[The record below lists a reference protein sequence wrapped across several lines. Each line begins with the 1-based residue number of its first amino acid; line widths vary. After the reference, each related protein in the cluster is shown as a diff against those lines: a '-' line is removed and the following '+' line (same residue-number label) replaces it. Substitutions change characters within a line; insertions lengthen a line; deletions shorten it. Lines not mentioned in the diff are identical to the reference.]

1 MHTQHLFLASDA
13 RPASERWQQA
23 FPLGKAISPAS
34 LPTLLLPLPSHSCL
48 VWASS
53 EDPQWRSLLALA
65 LQVHAEAR
73 LIVLSPAPHPTQG
86 LQALN
91 AGARGYTHAHALP
104 ELLREVATV
113 VEHGGL
119 WAGPDLLQKLV
130 ACTTAALHSLPGA
143 GNAVGN
149 APGNGSG
156 NPSGN
161 GSGNALG
168 NASGSAPGRVPQG
181 YASAWATLSRREMQ
195 VALRVAE
202 GKSNKEVAR
211 LLLISERTIKA
222 HLSSIFEK
230 LGVRDRLQLALL
242 VGGLRLDGERG
253 LQRAVA

>member
-34 LPTLLLPLPSHSCL
+34 LPTLLLPLPSHLCL

-130 ACTTAALHSLPGA
+130 ACTTAALHSLSGA

-156 NPSGN
+156 NAP
-161 GSGNALG
+161 GNAL
-168 NASGSAPGRVPQG
+168 GRVPQG

-242 VGGLRLDGERG
+242 VGGLRLDDGRG

>member
-156 NPSGN
+156 
-161 GSGNALG
+161 
-168 NASGSAPGRVPQG
+168 RVPQG
-181 YASAWATLSRREMQ
+181 YASAWSTLSRREMQ

>member
-1 MHTQHLFLASDA
+1 MITQHLFLASDA
-13 RPASERWQQA
+13 RPAGERWQQA
-23 FPLGKAISPAS
+23 FPLGKAISPSS
-34 LPTLLLPLPSHSCL
+34 LPTLLPTQTDHPLL

-65 LQVHAEAR
+65 RQVPGEVR
-73 LIVLSPAPHPTQG
+73 LIVLSNAPHPAQG
-86 LQALN
+86 LQALH

-130 ACTTAALHSLPGA
+130 ACTTAALHSLPGL
-143 GNAVGN
+143 GN
-149 APGNGSG
+149 APGN
-156 NPSGN
+156 
-161 GSGNALG
+161 
-168 NASGSAPGRVPQG
+168 APGLVLQG

-242 VGGLRLDGERG
+242 VGSLRLDDGRG
-253 LQRAVA
+253 LQQVVVA

>member
-34 LPTLLLPLPSHSCL
+34 LPTLLPPLPSHLCL

-119 WAGPDLLQKLV
+119 WAGQDLLQKLV

-143 GNAVGN
+143 GNAL
-149 APGNGSG
+149 
-156 NPSGN
+156 
-161 GSGNALG
+161 GNAL
-168 NASGSAPGRVPQG
+168 GRVPQG

-242 VGGLRLDGERG
+242 VGGLRLDDGRG

>member
-34 LPTLLLPLPSHSCL
+34 LPTLLLPLPSHTCL

-143 GNAVGN
+143 GNAL
-149 APGNGSG
+149 
-156 NPSGN
+156 
-161 GSGNALG
+161 GNAL
-168 NASGSAPGRVPQG
+168 GRVPQG

>member
-34 LPTLLLPLPSHSCL
+34 LPTLLPPLPSHLCL

-143 GNAVGN
+143 GNALGN
-149 APGNGSG
+149 ALGS
-156 NPSGN
+156 P
-161 GSGNALG
+161 SGNALG
-168 NASGSAPGRVPQG
+168 NAPGNALGRVPQG

>member
-1 MHTQHLFLASDA
+1 MITQHFFLASDA

-23 FPLGKAISPAS
+23 FPLGKAISPS
-34 LPTLLLPLPSHSCL
+34 NLPALLPPLHSHSCL

-53 EDPQWRSLLALA
+53 EDPQWRNLLALA
-65 LQVHAEAR
+65 RQVHAEVR
-73 LIVLSPAPHPTQG
+73 LIVLSHAPHPAQG
-86 LQALN
+86 LQALH
-91 AGARGYTHAHALP
+91 AGARGYTHAQALP
-104 ELLREVATV
+104 ELLRKVATV

-119 WAGPDLLQKLV
+119 WAGPDLLQKLM
-130 ACTTAALHSLPGA
+130 ACTTAALHSLPA
-143 GNAVGN
+143 PAN
-149 APGNGSG
+149 APGQM
-156 NPSGN
+156 
-161 GSGNALG
+161 
-168 NASGSAPGRVPQG
+168 PQG

-230 LGVRDRLQLALL
+230 LSVRDRLQLALL
-242 VGGLRLDGERG
+242 VGSLRLDDGRG